1 MQFTIFD
8 RKTKDCDTLL
18 QISKQIYIR
27 SLKYTEVDYYFKQP
41 FLKAFCFV
49 ISFSEIISLN
59 IKTKKEIFLFIEI
72 YFLVPKQDYFL
83 LTAKDHGSWLE
94 HKITI

>member
-18 QISKQIYIR
+18 QISKQIYTR

-72 YFLVPKQDYFL
+72 YFVLLKRVYFL
-83 LTAKDHGSWLE
+83 LTAKDYGS
-94 HKITI
+94 

>member
-18 QISKQIYIR
+18 QISKQIYTR

-49 ISFSEIISLN
+49 ISFSEIIRLN
-59 IKTKKEIFLFIEI
+59 IKTKKEIFFYRNLFRRAQTGII
-72 YFLVPKQDYFL
+72 FF
-83 LTAKDHGSWLE
+83 
-94 HKITI
+94 

>member
-18 QISKQIYIR
+18 QISKQIYTR

-72 YFLVPKQDYFL
+72 YFLMPKRGLFSFER
-83 LTAKDHGSWLE
+83 KRSWKLA
-94 HKITI
+94 